1 LRLEDQN
8 AAFGRKNM
16 PTSLIHAQLED
27 LDTAEKRGKYTVC
40 IVGCGQ
46 LGVLQALL
54 FADAGFKVICFDT
67 DQTVV
72 NNLMKGKM
80 RYSEDEIQ
88 AKLKNHVKSRQI
100 VAMSDMKEAISK
112 SSIVLLNVSPRIDS
126 KKKID
131 YSSIEDTCKKLGQS
145 LACGSLIIITKPMG
159 IDIFESTIRVT
170 LENASG
176 FKIGIDYALAYSPLG
191 HSFSP
196 RIVAAP
202 DKNSLDI
209 SSAVLGLITKSELKR
224 TNSVKAA
231 AMATLFAVQRQ
242 DVNAALSN
250 ELAQFCEK
258 TKVDYLEVSELLQGS
273 GDSSSS
279 VPTLSSTLSKE
290 ELYLLLFDAEN
301 LNQKLHIVEVAREIN
316 EQAAKRVANL
326 VKDALR
332 SCGKTP
338 RRARIALL
346 GLSETP
352 NMKGHSKRIVREIA
366 QMLLAKGSRINVYD
380 PYFSE
385 DDFADSQFH
394 LKKSLAETAEGAD
407 CIVVTVGHDQFRR
420 ISLDK
425 LKILMKRPGAIVDLE
440 GIFEPDKVEKR
451 GFIYRGLGR
460 GVWTK

>member
-1 LRLEDQN
+1 
-8 AAFGRKNM
+8 M
-16 PTSLIHAQLED
+16 STPLIHAQLEN

-40 IVGCGQ
+40 IVGCGR
-46 LGVLQALL
+46 LGVLHALL
-54 FADAGFKVICFDT
+54 FADVGFKVICFDA

-72 NNLMKGKM
+72 NDLMKGKT
-80 RYSEDEIQ
+80 RYLEDEIQ
-88 AKLKNHVKSRQI
+88 TKLKNHVKSRQI
-100 VAMSDMKEAISK
+100 AITSDMKEAISK
-112 SSIVLLNVSPRIDS
+112 SSIILLNVSPRIDS

-131 YSSIEDTCKKLGQS
+131 YSSIENTCKKVGQS

-159 IDIFESTIRVT
+159 IGVFESTIKET

-176 FKIGIDYALAYSPLG
+176 FKIGTDYALAYSPLG

-209 SSAVLGLITKSELKR
+209 SSAVLRLITKGELKK
-224 TNSVKAA
+224 TNNVKAA
-231 AMATLFAVQRQ
+231 VMAALFAVQRQ

-250 ELAQFCEK
+250 ELTQFCEK
-258 TKVDYLEVSELLQGS
+258 TKVDYLEVNELLKGS
-273 GDSSSS
+273 GDNSSS
-279 VPTLSSTLSKE
+279 VPTLSSTLLKE
-290 ELYLLLFDAEN
+290 ELYLLLIDAEN
-301 LNQKLHIVEVAREIN
+301 LNLKLHIMRVARDIN
-316 EQAAKRVANL
+316 EQAAKRVSNL

-352 NMKGHSKRIVREIA
+352 NMKGHPKRIVREIA
-366 QMLLAKGSRINVYD
+366 QVLLAKGSRINLYD

-385 DDFADSQFH
+385 DDLPDSQFH

-407 CIVVTVGHDQFRR
+407 CIVIMAAHDQFRHMN
-420 ISLDK
+420 LDR
-425 LKILMKRPGAIVDLE
+425 LKIMMKKPSAIVDLE

-460 GVWTK
+460 GIWTK